1 MMNNIA
7 LLQHIASELI
17 AHSGV
22 SAKPAFDKISAD
34 DEKFINELSPSNLL
48 ELLENPLPI
57 IINNLT
63 GEPHS
68 VIHNHCEDQRPDSKT
83 YGYGIGYEAGNKII
97 VLADEIDTY
106 YHSLKAKQ
114 YLKSINYLPVMT
126 QMVGLN
132 YQNETVGLYY

>member
-1 MMNNIA
+1 MMNNIT
-7 LLQHIASELI
+7 LLQQIATKFM

-22 SAKPAFDKISAD
+22 SAKPVCDKINAG
-34 DEKFINELSPSNLL
+34 DETFINELSPSDLL
-48 ELLENPLPI
+48 EVFENPLPI
-57 IINNLT
+57 IINTLT

-68 VIHNHCEDQRPDSKT
+68 VIHNHCEDQRPDSNI
-83 YGYGIGYEAGNKII
+83 YGYGIGYEIGDNII